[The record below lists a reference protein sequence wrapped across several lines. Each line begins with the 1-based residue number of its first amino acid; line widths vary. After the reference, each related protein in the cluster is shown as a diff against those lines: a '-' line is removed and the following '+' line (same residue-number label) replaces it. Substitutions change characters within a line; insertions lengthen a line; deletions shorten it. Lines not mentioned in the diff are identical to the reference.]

1 MLFVEG
7 GDAWDDI
14 KCIGNNAFHG
24 TIVRRVTVPAKLPD
38 AFADIFDCSIVA
50 EVSLTSSTSTIP
62 VSFLEDCQSVETLT
76 MYAVTEIGSSAFE
89 GCESLNNINV
99 GEHLEVLGDKAF
111 SGVQQIISHTYAGEV
126 GDDWVEFV
134 RIVQIPRQLHRITIL
149 IFQHR

>member
-14 KCIGNNAFHG
+14 KCIGNNAFG
-24 TIVRRVTVPAKLPD
+24 TIVRRMTVPATIPD
-38 AFADIFDCSIVA
+38 AFADIFDYSVVA

-76 MYAVTEIGSSAFE
+76 MFAVSEIGSSAFE
-89 GCESLNNINV
+89 GCESLNRINV

-111 SGVQQIISHTYAGEV
+111 SGVQQIISHNYAEEV
-126 GDDWVEFV
+126 GDDWGESV
-134 RIVQIPRQLHRITIL
+134 RIVQIPRQFHRITIL